1 LIFGSAARLAI
12 AGCVIGLV
20 GAAAA
25 SRLLQSFLFGVS
37 SFDPMVL
44 VLAAICVLLL
54 ALAAAYLP
62 ARRAATVDPMQ
73 ALRAE

>member
-1 LIFGSAARLAI
+1 
-12 AGCVIGLV
+12 V

-37 SFDPMVL
+37 SVDPMVL
-44 VLAAICVLLL
+44 ALAAICVLLL

>member
-1 LIFGSAARLAI
+1 M
-12 AGCVIGLV
+12 
-20 GAAAA
+20 AA

-44 VLAAICVLLL
+44 ALAAICVLLL